1 MAAPG
6 ADAPNMTTDSALPAV
21 QAGDARLQQL
31 LGWLGALSPQ
41 WGLAPE
47 SLRPASNDA
56 SFRRYF
62 RIDAGHPGHR
72 SLIVMDAPPP
82 MEDCRPF
89 VEVARLFAQAGMNV
103 PQVLEADLRQGFL
116 LLTDFGSTT
125 YLDVLDAGNAD
136 ALYAD
141 ASRALVALQSASRES
156 VLPAYDRELLLR
168 ELMLYPDWYLARHK
182 GLTLDEHAR
191 QALLQAFELLLA
203 NNLAQ
208 PRVYVHR
215 DYHSRNLMLL
225 QAGGPGV
232 LDFQDA
238 VHGPIT
244 YDLVSLLR
252 DAYLSWDEEREIDWA
267 VRHWERARKARL
279 PVAADFGDFYR
290 DFEWMGL
297 QRHLKV
303 LGIFARLYHRDGKD
317 RYLADMPRVLAYVL
331 RTTRRY
337 NAFAGLAALVE
348 RAEGTQASV
357 GYTF

>member
-1 MAAPG
+1 
-6 ADAPNMTTDSALPAV
+6 MTTDSTLPA
-21 QAGDARLQQL
+21 AREDARLPQL
-31 LGWLGALSPQ
+31 LRWLDALSPQ

-47 SLRPASNDA
+47 SLRPASDDA

-62 RIDAGHPGHR
+62 RIDAAHPGHR
-72 SLIVMDAPPP
+72 SLVVMDAPPP
-82 MEDCRPF
+82 MEDCGPF
-89 VEVARLFAQAGMNV
+89 VAVARLFGQAGMTV
-103 PQVLEADLRQGFL
+103 PEVLEADLAQGFL
-116 LLTDFGSTT
+116 LLTDFGSST
-125 YLDVLDAGNAD
+125 YLGVIDAGNAD

-141 ASRALVALQSASRES
+141 ASRALVTLQSASRPA

-168 ELMLYPDWYLARHK
+168 ELMLYPEWYLGRHK
-182 GLTLDEHAR
+182 GLALDERDR
-191 QALLQAFELLLA
+191 QTLQQAFELLLA
-203 NNLAQ
+203 SALAQ

-225 QAGGPGV
+225 EAGNPGV

-238 VHGPIT
+238 VHGPIS

-252 DAYLSWDEEREIDWA
+252 DAYLSWDEEQEIDWA
-267 VRHWERARKARL
+267 VRHWERARKAGL

-303 LGIFARLYHRDGKD
+303 LGIFARLWHRDGKD
-317 RYLADMPRVLAYVL
+317 RYLADMPRVLGYVT
-331 RTTRRY
+331 RTARRY
-337 NAFAGLAALVE
+337 GAFSGLAALVE
-348 RAEGTQASV
+348 RAEGVQAVS